1 MELEKREA
9 AIEAILFTMGDA
21 VEAEKIAAA
30 IELDTPSTEKLLHE
44 MMERYRE
51 EDRGIQMIEL
61 DHSYQLCTKKEYYET
76 LIKIA
81 RQPQKIVLT
90 DVLMETLSII
100 AYKQPVTR
108 IEIEKIRGVKS
119 DHAVNK
125 LVEFGLVK
133 ELGSLDAPG
142 KPLLF
147 GTTEEFLRHFGVQS
161 LEELPVINPMQ
172 VEDFKSEAEE
182 EVEMKLKV

>member
-30 IELDTPSTEKLLHE
+30 IELDTSSTEKLLHE

-133 ELGSLDAPG
+133 ELGRLDAPG